1 VSLAARVVH
10 RIRNERGYTLI
21 EMLVVIVI
29 LSLVLGGLTTVF
41 VRGSA
46 AELDLNRKFTAQQ
59 QARLALS
66 RFRVD
71 AHCATAG
78 QAQTIGTYPGV
89 KLAVSNCYS
98 AATTVSWCAVQVTT
112 TPARYQLWRST
123 ATSNICTSSDTT
135 RIMVADYLTTTTN
148 MFTTANVP
156 QYGLQT
162 IGVSFQVSSNA
173 SATTKDVYVLTDSI
187 VARNSARCLS
197 TSANWVSASSSCTV
211 VSVP

>member
-10 RIRNERGYTLI
+10 RIRSERGYTLI

-71 AHCATAG
+71 AHCATAA

-89 KLAVSNCYS
+89 KLNVTNCYT

-112 TPARYQLWRST
+112 TPIRYQLWRST
-123 ATSNICTSSDTT
+123 ATSNICASSDTT
-135 RIMVADYLTTTTN
+135 RVMIADYLTSSSV
-148 MFTTANVP
+148 FTTANVP

-162 IGVSFQVSSNA
+162 ISVSFQVSSNA
-173 SATTKDVYVLTDSI
+173 ASTTKDVYVLSDAI